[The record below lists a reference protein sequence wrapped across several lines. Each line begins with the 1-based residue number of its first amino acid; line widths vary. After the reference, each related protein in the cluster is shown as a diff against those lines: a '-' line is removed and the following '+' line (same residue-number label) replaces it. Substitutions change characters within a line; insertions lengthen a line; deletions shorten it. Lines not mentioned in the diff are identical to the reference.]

1 MLKKSVRGAFDPITM
16 GFILAVAGAVAAISL
31 DGNTPSES
39 QDAQASSVASESTE
53 SAQIK

>member
-39 QDAQASSVASESTE
+39 QDAQASSVASES
-53 SAQIK
+53 AQIK